1 MGNLR
6 RARVR
11 GGALWLTTCYLI
23 AARIK
28 SEQTLAP
35 FHLLTPLQTA
45 RESVPEST
53 SAHPQSISFRLINT
67 D

>member
-1 MGNLR
+1 M
-6 RARVR
+6 R
-11 GGALWLTTCYLI
+11 GGTLWLTTCYLV

-35 FHLLTPLQTA
+35 FHMLTLLQTA
-45 RESVPEST
+45 RESILESA
-53 SAHPQSISFRLINT
+53 SAHPWSVSLRLINT